1 MGILDKIIPG
11 RKKDNTEATA
21 AEQAPHSTI
30 DPKVLAEES
39 GPVGKVL
46 IAAVEKAA
54 SMQAGLVE
62 SYVDWLRS
70 KNPEATPAQLQ
81 EILDKHFTRLVTGTG
96 GAAGSAAAIP
106 GIGFITGALAIGTES
121 LVFIDAAAVYA
132 LASAKIRGAN
142 IQDPA
147 RREALVMMSL
157 SGASGSAVVDAVV
170 GGGSPMAMISRMSVK
185 NVGEVNNRLFRMA
198 AKRIGKTVRKSFLG
212 KLMPLGIGA
221 VLGSIANRK
230 IAARM
235 IARTNEALDALP
247 ASFDTPAPTNVEE
260 PKVITASAEK

>member
-1 MGILDKIIPG
+1 MGILDKIVPG
-11 RKKDNTEATA
+11 RSKDEAEVIA
-21 AEQAPHSTI
+21 AEKAPHSSI
-30 DPKVLAEES
+30 DPQLLAEQS

-54 SMQAGLVE
+54 GMQAGLVE

-70 KNPEATPAQLQ
+70 KNPTATPAQLQ
-81 EILDKHFTRLVTGTG
+81 TILDKHFTRLVTGTG
-96 GAAGSAAAIP
+96 GAAGSAAAVP
-106 GIGFITGALAIGTES
+106 GIGFVTGALAIGAES
-121 LVFIDAAAVYA
+121 LVFLDAAAVYA

-142 IQDPA
+142 IQDPE

-157 SGASGSAVVDAVV
+157 TGASGSAVVDAVV

-198 AKRIGKTVRKSFLG
+198 AKRIGKSVRRSFLG

-221 VLGSIANRK
+221 VLGSVANRK

-235 IARTNEALDALP
+235 IERTNEALDPLP
-247 ASFDTPAPTNVEE
+247 ASFNTPAPTDVQE
-260 PKVITASAEK
+260 PKTIMAGAKS